1 MNMNKYKMIVNKIAT
16 NYKLHE
22 ESKLYTCHN
31 LYNLNE
37 GLYIE
42 VRQDIENAVQF
53 DPDEEFAPDVY
64 LTKKGNRVLRI
75 IENIVSTVYGIEF

>member
-1 MNMNKYKMIVNKIAT
+1 MIVNKIVT
-16 NYKLHE
+16 NYKKHE
-22 ESKLYTCHN
+22 ESELYTHHN

-53 DPDEEFAPDVY
+53 DPEKEFVPNVY

-75 IENIVSTVYGIEF
+75 IENIVYTIYGIEF

>member
-16 NYKLHE
+16 NYKRHE

-42 VRQDIENAVQF
+42 VRQDIEDALHF
-53 DPDEEFAPDVY
+53 DPDKEFVPNVY
-64 LTKKGNRVLRI
+64 LTKKGNRVLKI
-75 IENIVSTVYGIEF
+75 IENIVHTVYGIEF